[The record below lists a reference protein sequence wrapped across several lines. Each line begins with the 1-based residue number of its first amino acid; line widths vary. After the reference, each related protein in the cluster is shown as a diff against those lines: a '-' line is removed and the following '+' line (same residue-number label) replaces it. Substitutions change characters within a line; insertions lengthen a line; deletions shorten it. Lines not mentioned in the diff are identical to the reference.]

1 MPNKIKSIEN
11 VKKLRKNSTS
21 MEIKL
26 WHYLRSHRFMELK
39 FRRQHALG
47 KYIVDFI
54 CIEKKL
60 IIEVDGGQHN
70 EQESYDTMRTEFLN
84 KLGYIVLRFWN
95 SEVLNQFEMV
105 KNQIYN
111 SAFGVD

>member
-1 MPNKIKSIEN
+1 MPNKITNIEN
-11 VKKLRKNSTS
+11 VKKLRKNSTP

-70 EQESYDTMRTEFLN
+70 EQKNYDAIRTEFLN
-84 KLGYIVLRFWN
+84 VLGYKVLRFWN
-95 SEVLNQFEMV
+95 HEVLNQFEAV
-105 KNQIYN
+105 KVQIYN
-111 SAFGVD
+111 SVFGIN

>member
-1 MPNKIKSIEN
+1 MPTKIKNIEN
-11 VKKLRKNSTS
+11 VKKLRKNSTP

-26 WHYLRSHRFMELK
+26 WHYLRSHRFMDLK

-60 IIEVDGGQHN
+60 IIEIDGGQHN
-70 EQESYDTMRTEFLN
+70 TQQEYDEIRTKFLN
-84 KLGYIVLRFWN
+84 HLGYKVIRFWN
-95 SEVLNQFEMV
+95 NEVLNQFEIV
-105 KNQIYN
+105 KTKIYN
-111 SAFGVD
+111 SAVDID